1 MYVPRAVLVDTDP
14 TALTAV
20 GAGVRPCDRN
30 VFRAENFVTGRGGTG
45 GNWSRGYYAA
55 DDLPARVMEA
65 VRSETERC
73 DRVQGVQIV
82 HSLGGGTGAGLGT
95 RVAESVRLAL
105 PNRAVNAYGVVP
117 SSAVPG
123 AAATAYETYNAT
135 LSVARLVDS
144 AHMVYMA
151 DNRALY
157 DACTG
162 PLAISAPA
170 YSDLN
175 HLIAQT
181 MSGVTTAMRFAS
193 AGGAE
198 TDTDMRKRAAQLV
211 PYARMHFFVPGFA
224 PITHRGQTRPS
235 VRCPV
240 PELAAG
246 LFAAV
251 SRCGGAPSAADRRR
265 PLITAAACTFRG
277 TGRLNPVEVLAV
289 QRAAAAAADGNGWL
303 PDNVTASGYDVR
315 SRGLPVS
322 GTIVANTTA
331 VGDVFH
337 KLIRR

>member
-20 GAGVRPCDRN
+20 GAGVRPCNRN
-30 VFRAENFVTGRGGTG
+30 VFRPENFVTSHGGTG

-55 DDLPARVMEA
+55 DDLPGRVMEA

-95 RVAESVRLAL
+95 RIAESVRLAL
-105 PNRAVNAYGVVP
+105 PNRAVNTYSVVP
-117 SSAVPG
+117 SSVVPG
-123 AAATAYETYNAT
+123 AAAAHETYNAT

-144 AHMVYMA
+144 AHMAYMT
-151 DNRALY
+151 DNRTLY
-157 DACTG
+157 DTCTG

-193 AGGAE
+193 AGGVE
-198 TDTDMRKRAAQLV
+198 MDMDMRKRAAQLV

-224 PITHRGQTRPS
+224 PITHRGQTAPS

-240 PELAAG
+240 PELAVE

-251 SRCGGAPSAADRRR
+251 SRCGGAPLDADQRR
-265 PLITAAACTFRG
+265 PMIMAAACTFRG
-277 TGRLNPVEVLAV
+277 SGQLSPAEVLAV
-289 QRAAAAAADGNGWL
+289 QHTATADSRWL
-303 PDNVTASGYDVR
+303 PDNVSVSGYDVR

-337 KLIRR
+337 KLIHR